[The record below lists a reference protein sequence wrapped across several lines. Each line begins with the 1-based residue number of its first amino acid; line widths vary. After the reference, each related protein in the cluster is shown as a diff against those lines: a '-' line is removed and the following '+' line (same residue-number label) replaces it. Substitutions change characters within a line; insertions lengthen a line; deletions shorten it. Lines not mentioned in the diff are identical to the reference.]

1 MKPAIVFFDDSC
13 VLCSR
18 SVQFIYRND
27 RKGRFCFASLD
38 SQAFGKI
45 RHLVKDNAEAPG
57 SPASVHLD
65 SGTSALETPANVAG
79 PASDTRKYRDP
90 GNGTQQDSSSGSEPG
105 SDAGTVILYM
115 NGKVYTRSAAALQ
128 IASRLRFPVWLL
140 AAGWVVPPFL
150 RNAVYDWIAR
160 NRYRWFGKRE
170 TCFVPSGGLK
180 KRVLA

>member
-1 MKPAIVFFDDSC
+1 MEQAIVFFDDRC

-18 SVQFIYRND
+18 SVQFIYRHD
-27 RKGRFCFASLD
+27 RKGRFCFSSLD

-45 RHLVKDNAEAPG
+45 RHLVKENAAVQG
-57 SPASVHLD
+57 SPAGAHQD
-65 SGTSALETPANVAG
+65 PGTSALETSAMGAG
-79 PASDTRKYRDP
+79 PASDTREYRDP
-90 GNGTQQDSSSGSEPG
+90 GNGTQQDSSTGSEPG

-140 AAGWVVPPFL
+140 AAGWIVPPFL
-150 RNAVYDWIAR
+150 RNAIYDCIAR

-170 TCFVPSGGLK
+170 TCFVPAGGLK